1 MAPGGQR
8 LLLTTAQTYPSISR
22 VAQPYLK
29 LAGVRLEPKNR
40 SRHDTPGGYGI
51 PACVADFTLVD
62 IGSGKETK
70 VNLPQGCATGAL
82 WSADG
87 SHFAFQNAIDTSV
100 QLWVGDAAT
109 GQVKQVPNVQ
119 LNPIFGYT
127 VQWLGGSQNLLV
139 KLVPANQGPAPSN
152 GGVPTGPDAQES
164 LGSSGESS
172 TYEARDT
179 LTSVHDEKLFAY
191 YGASQLAVVD
201 TAANSVRPVGQPALF
216 NEVSAAPDGV
226 HVLTES
232 IKAPYSHAVTYQR
245 FANDVAVLD
254 IASGK
259 STKIASLPLAD
270 RVPVHGVPEGP
281 RGFDWRATDPATLV
295 YAEALDKGDWK
306 VNVPHR
312 DRVLMLKAP
321 FNGKPTEITRTAQ
334 RLRASRG
341 PPIRPWRSSTRTT
354 RTATG
359 CRPASS
365 MWTSRRRKA
374 ACCGTCPAT
383 SCMATPATW
392 SLPACR
398 MARRWCAVR
407 ATMCSSAAVARRRR
421 ATVRSWTAWTWAP

>member
-1 MAPGGQR
+1 
-8 LLLTTAQTYPSISR
+8 
-22 VAQPYLK
+22 
-29 LAGVRLEPKNR
+29 
-40 SRHDTPGGYGI
+40 
-51 PACVADFTLVD
+51 
-62 IGSGKETK
+62 
-70 VNLPQGCATGAL
+70 
-82 WSADG
+82 
-87 SHFAFQNAIDTSV
+87 
-100 QLWVGDAAT
+100 GDAAT

-119 LNPIFGYT
+119 LNPIFGNT

-201 TAANSVRPVGQPALF
+201 TVANSVRPVGQPALF
-216 NEVSAAPDGV
+216 NDVSAAPDGV

-259 STKIASLPLAD
+259 STPIASLPLAD

-295 YAEALDKGDWK
+295 YAEAVDKGDWK
-306 VNVPHR
+306 V
-312 DRVLMLKAP
+312 
-321 FNGKPTEITRTAQ
+321 
-334 RLRASRG
+334 
-341 PPIRPWRSSTRTT
+341 
-354 RTATG
+354 
-359 CRPASS
+359 
-365 MWTSRRRKA
+365 
-374 ACCGTCPAT
+374 
-383 SCMATPATW
+383 
-392 SLPACR
+392 
-398 MARRWCAVR
+398 
-407 ATMCSSAAVARRRR
+407 
-421 ATVRSWTAWTWAP
+421 

>member
-1 MAPGGQR
+1 MLIRRTSLAAAVALPPSACWPLARRLLITPKPPEHLLKVLKAPPPPAPNVAPGGQR

-87 SHFAFQNAIDTSV
+87 SHFAFQNAVDTSV

-119 LNPIFGYT
+119 LNPIFGNT

-201 TAANSVRPVGQPALF
+201 TAAGSVRPVGQPALF

-259 STKIASLPLAD
+259 TTPIASLPLAD

-334 RLRASRG
+334 RFRRLRVDRRSGRGLPVRERREPPLDADPHRRRG
-341 PPIRPWRSSTRTT
+341 PAEEGRP
-354 RTATG
+354 
-359 CRPASS
+359 PAVGHVQ
-365 MWTSRRRKA
+365 R
-374 ACCGTCPAT
+374 
-383 SCMATPATW
+383 
-392 SLPACR
+392 
-398 MARRWCAVR
+398 
-407 ATMCSSAAVARRRR
+407 
-421 ATVRSWTAWTWAP
+421 